1 MTISIQLVEVPENE
15 KVPSRQ
21 VILPAN
27 GGTIGRAYDC
37 TLVLPDFDRKLSRKH
52 LRIDLSPQGSFQV
65 TDLSVNGSTL
75 NQQPLNRGIPQ
86 QISDGDILKL
96 GDYTLLLSD
105 MVPFLTDTV
114 EEEVVVTEERREPV
128 FSVDNLQIDEFST
141 PLDDLHSNEI
151 QAPEEAGFSAD
162 NVMADDQFGH
172 DPFDDTVELKTPEP
186 KLTADPFRT
195 AEVVTLEGEDLEPVG
210 DTAQLSRSI
219 QQLQRS
225 LQQQQQMQMGMYGQ
239 DKLLECLGATLDRFL
254 EEFEPGQ
261 LEGMF
266 DEYTSGWGNRDKK
279 YWRLYKKQFSRRRD
293 RNEFHQQFTA
303 LFMEELRR
311 KK

>member
-27 GGTIGRAYDC
+27 GGTIGRSYDC
-37 TLVLPDFDRKLSRKH
+37 TLVLPDFERKLSRHH
-52 LRIDLSPQGSFQV
+52 LKIDLSAKGRFQV
-65 TDLSVNGSTL
+65 TDMSVNGSSL
-75 NQQPLNRGIPQ
+75 NQQPLTRGIPQ
-86 QISDGDILKL
+86 PVNDGDILKI

-105 MVPFLTDTV
+105 MVPFLTDSVESPEV
-114 EEEVVVTEERREPV
+114 EESSRREPV
-128 FSVDNLQIDEFST
+128 FSVDNLQIDEFT
-141 PLDDLHSNEI
+141 APLDDLDEAVVA
-151 QAPEEAGFSAD
+151 APLEPDFSRE

-172 DPFDDTVELKTPEP
+172 DPFDDDLELQQPEP
-186 KLTADPFRT
+186 RMRSA
-195 AEVVTLEGEDLEPVG
+195 VVTLDDDDISPAR
-210 DTAQLSRSI
+210 DMPQLNNSI
-219 QQLQRS
+219 RQLQQV

-239 DKLLECLGATLDRFL
+239 DKLLDCLGATLDRFL
-254 EEFEPGQ
+254 DEFEPRQ

-266 DEYTSGWGNRDKK
+266 NEYMSGWGNKDKK

-293 RNEFHQQFTA
+293 RKEFHQQFTA
-303 LFMEELRR
+303 MFMEELRS